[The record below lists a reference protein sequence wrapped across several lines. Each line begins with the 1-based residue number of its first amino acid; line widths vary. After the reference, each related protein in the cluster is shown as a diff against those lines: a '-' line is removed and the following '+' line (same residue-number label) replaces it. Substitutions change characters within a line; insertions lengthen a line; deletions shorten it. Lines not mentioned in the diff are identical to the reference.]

1 MVAICNGLT
10 NSKAYCLNKAMTN
23 EQYLEML
30 YAGSRRAPLT
40 ADDHE
45 NLKKAA
51 EALLKALKPKEDKVV
66 EFNEKEP

>member
-1 MVAICNGLT
+1 
-10 NSKAYCLNKAMTN
+10 MTN